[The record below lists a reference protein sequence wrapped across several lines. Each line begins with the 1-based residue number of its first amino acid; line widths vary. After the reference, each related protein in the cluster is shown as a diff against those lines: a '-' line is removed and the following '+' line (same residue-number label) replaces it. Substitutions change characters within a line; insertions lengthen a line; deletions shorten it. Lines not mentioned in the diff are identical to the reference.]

1 MSQDTTVGARSYG
14 KLGVVIVDEKGPVL
28 IGKPQFA
35 LFQHVAVLVLKNRE
49 QHLVFQLRIY
59 RVQVDVKV
67 GGIAG
72 AGSVLQNIHPPSI
85 AGFADTH
92 VIGYYVQNKP
102 QAVFAQGRGESL
114 EFIFAAQCRVQLTV
128 IANIVAIVAISGSLE
143 DGRCITVADRKVV
156 QIGDDS
162 LGIREVKSTV
172 ELNPVSGRGDTHR
185 IFFYQFESLLASLDA
200 IHQKTEK
207 SCTYVT
213 LVLDAFGLTGEKY
226 QRGKLGMV
234 RLWFVRAL
242 HHFRNLW

>member
-1 MSQDTTVGARSYG
+1 MSQDTAVGTRSHR

-28 IGKPQFA
+28 MGKSQFA
-35 LFQHVAVLVLKNRE
+35 LFQHVAVLVLEDRE

-59 RVQVDVKV
+59 RAPVDVKV
-67 GGIAG
+67 GRVAG
-72 AGSVLQNIHPPSI
+72 AGSVLQDIHPPSI

-92 VIGYYVQNKP
+92 VIGYYIQNKP

-143 DGRCITVADRKVV
+143 YGRCITVADRKVV

-162 LGIREVKSTV
+162 LGIRELKSTV

-185 IFFYQFESLLASLDA
+185 IFFYQVESILASLDA

-207 SCTYVT
+207 SCSDLSAVS
-213 LVLDAFGLTGEKY
+213 GE
-226 QRGKLGMV
+226 
-234 RLWFVRAL
+234 
-242 HHFRNLW
+242 H